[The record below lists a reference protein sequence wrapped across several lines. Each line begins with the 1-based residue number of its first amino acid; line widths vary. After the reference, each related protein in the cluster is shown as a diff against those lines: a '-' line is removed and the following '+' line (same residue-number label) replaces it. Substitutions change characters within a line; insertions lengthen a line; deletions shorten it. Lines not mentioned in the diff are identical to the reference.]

1 MNARLKLLVEMLIA
15 ASLGLMVV
23 SCGDKGEKKPS
34 GEAATAELEMAVGDD
49 FFDDWKT
56 YTYQNI
62 RIVYPE
68 DHPQGGFLENM
79 AKGYV
84 AAMARDCQFL
94 GIEIPAETLTVYF
107 YTGYGQG
114 MSSTNQEY
122 PFAIPDKAVIH
133 FWLPSFLGPT
143 LMEYLLPRWQ
153 AGEPQFR
160 FLKHGII
167 ALLDY
172 SGQNYHARTQG
183 FAVDTGF
190 IPLADLAVDTSVNV
204 NEERH
209 QTAEA
214 ASFVDFVVY
223 YYGIDALKGLYTAED
238 SFEAAVDR
246 VFKLPVAD
254 LEDLWLGF
262 VDMAAEMDTV
272 DMSKANRPQGGQ

>member
-1 MNARLKLLVEMLIA
+1 MMLVALAI
-15 ASLGLMVV
+15 GLMMI
-23 SCGDKGEKKPS
+23 SCGDKGEKKPA
-34 GEAATAELEMAVGDD
+34 GDAGTAEVDMAVGED

-56 YTYQNI
+56 YTYKNI

-68 DHPQGGFLENM
+68 DHPQTGFMEDM

-84 AAMARDCQFL
+84 AATEKDCQFL

-143 LMEYLLPRWQ
+143 LMQYLLPRWQ

-172 SGQNYHARTQG
+172 SGQNYHERTQE
-183 FAVDTGF
+183 FAADTGF
-190 IPLADLAVDTSVNV
+190 IPLVELAVDTNVNF

-223 YYGIDALKGLYTAED
+223 YYGIDALTGLYTAED

-246 VFKLPVAD
+246 VFRLPVGE

-262 VDMAAEMDTV
+262 VEMAAEMDTV
-272 DMSKANRPQGGQ
+272 DVSKAKRRQGEQ